1 MAAIVQ
7 PEAFGYVTAADIFI
21 DVEPEHEEAALERLA
36 AMQEISYIAYGQGTR
51 ELSIEARFK
60 NNDEM
65 RQFLRS
71 ILPAIQGVNIL
82 RYALVP
88 RILRNIDEWMPRRQ
102 DFSDQEPSAD

>member
-1 MAAIVQ
+1 MARA
-7 PEAFGYVTAADIFI
+7 P
-21 DVEPEHEEAALERLA
+21 
-36 AMQEISYIAYGQGTR
+36 S

-71 ILPAIQGVNIL
+71 TLPAIQGVKIL

-102 DFSDQEPSAD
+102 DFSDQEP